1 MPVAMPTC
9 RKVELM
15 PDAMPARCGSTTPT
29 AAVASGGLTSPMP
42 PPATRKPASSAVQS
56 SPTSSPLIRNS
67 PRPTQNS
74 PPPRNQ
80 RIPTRSA
87 NLPEIGAIRNESSV
101 TGRKRRPDS
110 SGV

>member
-9 RKVELM
+9 RNVELM

-56 SPTSSPLIRNS
+56 SPASRPLISNS
-67 PRPTQNS
+67 PRPTQKR
-74 PPPRNQ
+74 PAPRNQ
-80 RIPTRSA
+80 RIPRRSA
-87 NLPEIGAIRNESSV
+87 SLPETGAIMNESSV

-110 SGV
+110 SGE